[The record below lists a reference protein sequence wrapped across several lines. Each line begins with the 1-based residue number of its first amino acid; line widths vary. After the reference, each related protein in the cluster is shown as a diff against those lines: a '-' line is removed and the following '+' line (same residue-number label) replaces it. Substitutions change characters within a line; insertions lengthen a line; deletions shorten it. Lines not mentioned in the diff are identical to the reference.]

1 MSAEEV
7 AQAGAS
13 AVSPDS
19 DNEDVPGYKPPADK
33 SIDDIINA
41 DQEDD
46 SLNRSKASLGLE
58 SGAIVV
64 FPDDP
69 RQVIVQK
76 LALVSEGQPDREID
90 LTQDLEEIKKKTF
103 VLKEGVKFRI
113 RIEFVVQREIVTGLK
128 YVQRT
133 TRKSVPVDKMV
144 HMVGS
149 YAPKAEAHQYLTPF
163 EDAPSGMLGRGT
175 YRVTSCFTDDYKNE
189 HLKWE
194 WSLEVKKDW
203 EDGK

>member
-1 MSAEEV
+1 MNVNKISRFFFLFL
-7 AQAGAS
+7 Q
-13 AVSPDS
+13 
-19 DNEDVPGYKPPADK
+19 
-33 SIDDIINA
+33 
-41 DQEDD
+41 
-46 SLNRSKASLGLE
+46 
-58 SGAIVV
+58 
-64 FPDDP
+64 
-69 RQVIVQK
+69 
-76 LALVSEGQPDREID
+76 
-90 LTQDLEEIKKKTF
+90 TF

-194 WSLEVKKDW
+194 WSLEIKKDW
-203 EDGK
+203 EDIK

>member
-1 MSAEEV
+1 MKTKFHGLFHGFICEFYLKKNSSKRKEFLCT
-7 AQAGAS
+7 
-13 AVSPDS
+13 
-19 DNEDVPGYKPPADK
+19 
-33 SIDDIINA
+33 
-41 DQEDD
+41 
-46 SLNRSKASLGLE
+46 LNVNKISRFFFLFL
-58 SGAIVV
+58 
-64 FPDDP
+64 
-69 RQVIVQK
+69 Q
-76 LALVSEGQPDREID
+76 
-90 LTQDLEEIKKKTF
+90 TF

-189 HLKWE
+189 HLK
-194 WSLEVKKDW
+194 VKIKKKIDKNLKKF
-203 EDGK
+203 EKQKN

>member
-1 MSAEEV
+1 M
-7 AQAGAS
+7 
-13 AVSPDS
+13 
-19 DNEDVPGYKPPADK
+19 
-33 SIDDIINA
+33 
-41 DQEDD
+41 
-46 SLNRSKASLGLE
+46 
-58 SGAIVV
+58 
-64 FPDDP
+64 
-69 RQVIVQK
+69 
-76 LALVSEGQPDREID
+76 
-90 LTQDLEEIKKKTF
+90 
-103 VLKEGVKFRI
+103 LKEGVKFRI

-189 HLKWE
+189 HLK
-194 WSLEVKKDW
+194 VKLTLQNSK
-203 EDGK
+203 EKKNGKNFRKKMEKN

>member
-1 MSAEEV
+1 MNVNKISRFFFLFL
-7 AQAGAS
+7 Q
-13 AVSPDS
+13 
-19 DNEDVPGYKPPADK
+19 
-33 SIDDIINA
+33 
-41 DQEDD
+41 
-46 SLNRSKASLGLE
+46 
-58 SGAIVV
+58 
-64 FPDDP
+64 
-69 RQVIVQK
+69 
-76 LALVSEGQPDREID
+76 
-90 LTQDLEEIKKKTF
+90 TF

-189 HLKWE
+189 HLK
-194 WSLEVKKDW
+194 VKHFCKIQKKKKMKKKF
-203 EDGK
+203 GKKLRKKLGKKFGKKQKN

>member
-1 MSAEEV
+1 M
-7 AQAGAS
+7 
-13 AVSPDS
+13 
-19 DNEDVPGYKPPADK
+19 KTK
-33 SIDDIINA
+33 FH
-41 DQEDD
+41 
-46 SLNRSKASLGLE
+46 GLFHGFICE
-58 SGAIVV
+58 
-64 FPDDP
+64 FY
-69 RQVIVQK
+69 
-76 LALVSEGQPDREID
+76 L
-90 LTQDLEEIKKKTF
+90 KKKLIKTKGVFMHLECKQNFTIFFLFLQTF

-189 HLKWE
+189 HLKVKLTLQNSKE
-194 WSLEVKKDW
+194 KKIQKKIQKKNFDFPIFILLAEVYNS
-203 EDGK
+203 

>member
-1 MSAEEV
+1 M
-7 AQAGAS
+7 
-13 AVSPDS
+13 
-19 DNEDVPGYKPPADK
+19 
-33 SIDDIINA
+33 
-41 DQEDD
+41 
-46 SLNRSKASLGLE
+46 
-58 SGAIVV
+58 
-64 FPDDP
+64 
-69 RQVIVQK
+69 K
-76 LALVSEGQPDREID
+76 LKFLPLFLQ
-90 LTQDLEEIKKKTF
+90 TF

-149 YAPKAEAHQYLTPF
+149 YAPKAEPHQYLTPF

-189 HLKWE
+189 HLKVK
-194 WSLEVKKDW
+194 SLVLEHCERSELHLFEFSRQKLTLPKITQN
-203 EDGK
+203 

>member
-1 MSAEEV
+1 M
-7 AQAGAS
+7 
-13 AVSPDS
+13 
-19 DNEDVPGYKPPADK
+19 
-33 SIDDIINA
+33 
-41 DQEDD
+41 
-46 SLNRSKASLGLE
+46 
-58 SGAIVV
+58 
-64 FPDDP
+64 
-69 RQVIVQK
+69 
-76 LALVSEGQPDREID
+76 
-90 LTQDLEEIKKKTF
+90 
-103 VLKEGVKFRI
+103 LKEGVKFRI

-189 HLKWE
+189 HLK
-194 WSLEVKKDW
+194 VKLTLQNSKEKKKW
-203 EDGK
+203 KKFQKKMEKN

>member
-1 MSAEEV
+1 MNVNKISRFFFLFL
-7 AQAGAS
+7 Q
-13 AVSPDS
+13 
-19 DNEDVPGYKPPADK
+19 
-33 SIDDIINA
+33 
-41 DQEDD
+41 
-46 SLNRSKASLGLE
+46 
-58 SGAIVV
+58 
-64 FPDDP
+64 
-69 RQVIVQK
+69 
-76 LALVSEGQPDREID
+76 
-90 LTQDLEEIKKKTF
+90 TF

-189 HLKWE
+189 HLK
-194 WSLEVKKDW
+194 VKLTLQNSKGKNGGKNGGN
-203 EDGK
+203 DGENELKMVER

>member
-1 MSAEEV
+1 MHHKCK
-7 AQAGAS
+7 Q
-13 AVSPDS
+13 
-19 DNEDVPGYKPPADK
+19 NFT
-33 SIDDIINA
+33 IFFFLFL
-41 DQEDD
+41 Q
-46 SLNRSKASLGLE
+46 
-58 SGAIVV
+58 
-64 FPDDP
+64 
-69 RQVIVQK
+69 
-76 LALVSEGQPDREID
+76 
-90 LTQDLEEIKKKTF
+90 TF

-189 HLKWE
+189 HLK
-194 WSLEVKKDW
+194 VKIKKKIDKNLKKFEKQKNW
-203 EDGK
+203 QNFKFDFFVIKGKNVIKYTSAILARKF

>member
-1 MSAEEV
+1 M
-7 AQAGAS
+7 
-13 AVSPDS
+13 
-19 DNEDVPGYKPPADK
+19 
-33 SIDDIINA
+33 
-41 DQEDD
+41 
-46 SLNRSKASLGLE
+46 
-58 SGAIVV
+58 
-64 FPDDP
+64 
-69 RQVIVQK
+69 
-76 LALVSEGQPDREID
+76 
-90 LTQDLEEIKKKTF
+90 
-103 VLKEGVKFRI
+103 LKEGVKFRI

-189 HLKWE
+189 HLK
-194 WSLEVKKDW
+194 VKIKKKNRQKF
-203 EDGK
+203 EKN

>member
-1 MSAEEV
+1 M
-7 AQAGAS
+7 
-13 AVSPDS
+13 
-19 DNEDVPGYKPPADK
+19 
-33 SIDDIINA
+33 
-41 DQEDD
+41 
-46 SLNRSKASLGLE
+46 
-58 SGAIVV
+58 
-64 FPDDP
+64 
-69 RQVIVQK
+69 
-76 LALVSEGQPDREID
+76 
-90 LTQDLEEIKKKTF
+90 
-103 VLKEGVKFRI
+103 LKEGVKFRI

-189 HLKWE
+189 HLKVKLTLQN
-194 WSLEVKKDW
+194 SKGKNGGKNKKNLENNWGKIGKKNC
-203 EDGK
+203 EKLGKNWKKIGKKIRKN